1 MISSQVEME
10 DIELLKLYNKGE
22 RDLALHNR
30 GMNWRLKPLKIRSK
44 LGEIIP

>member
-1 MISSQVEME
+1 MLKKSDLNNGLLQE
-10 DIELLKLYNKGE
+10 ELQ
-22 RDLALHNR
+22 RDSALHKC